1 MAEKKTAAKKP
12 AAKKTEEKKP
22 DKRLATSPSGLNVRS
37 APGGKILRVL
47 PYNAEVEVRETT
59 LDASGT
65 EWARIGKGEY
75 VMACYLEK

>member
-1 MAEKKTAAKKP
+1 MAEKKPATKKP
-12 AAKKTEEKKP
+12 AAKKTAEKKP
-22 DKRLATSPSGLNVRS
+22 DKRLVTSQSGLNVRS

-47 PYNAEVEVRETT
+47 PYKAEVAVLETT

-75 VMACYLEK
+75 VMAKFLKA